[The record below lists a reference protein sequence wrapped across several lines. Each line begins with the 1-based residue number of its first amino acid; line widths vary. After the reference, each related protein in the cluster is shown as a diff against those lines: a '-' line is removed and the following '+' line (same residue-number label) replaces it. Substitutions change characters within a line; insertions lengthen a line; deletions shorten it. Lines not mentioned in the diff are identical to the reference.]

1 MASSAPDATTDLV
14 DACTESRLEADL
26 GWAIGSVF
34 RAYLKSAQASVADLP
49 GGPRGYQVLS
59 AAGNEAPST
68 QQALGQRVG
77 IDRSVMTYLVDDL
90 ASAGLVER
98 RPDPADRRARHIVLT
113 DEGKT
118 KLAELDERIGMVEE
132 HILGVLDADDRDTFR
147 TLLFTIAARADDLD
161 PANSACGIVEDVAKL
176 TGAK

>member
-34 RAYLKSAQASVADLP
+34 RAYLKSARASVADLP

-59 AAGNEAPST
+59 AAGNERPTT

-77 IDRSVMTYLVDDL
+77 IDRSVMTGLVDEL
-90 ASAGLVER
+90 VAAGLAER
-98 RPDPADRRARHIVLT
+98 RPDPADRRARQVVLT
-113 DEGKT
+113 DAGRT
-118 KLAELDERIGMVEE
+118 TLDRLDERIGLV
-132 HILGVLDADDRDTFR
+132 
-147 TLLFTIAARADDLD
+147 
-161 PANSACGIVEDVAKL
+161 
-176 TGAK
+176 